1 MQKRY
6 NIKMRVFV
14 IIILGIILVAVFV
27 QMYLVF
33 KERNRL
39 SADLDNLNNRLQAL
53 IKENT
58 DLQSEIE
65 YFSHPENLEKELREK
80 FNYKNS
86 GEKMIIVVP

>member
-1 MQKRY
+1 
-6 NIKMRVFV
+6 MRVFV

-27 QMYLVF
+27 QMYFIF

-53 IKENT
+53 TKENA

-80 FNYKNS
+80 FNYKDPS
-86 GEKMIIVVP
+86 EKMMIVVP

>member
-1 MQKRY
+1 
-6 NIKMRVFV
+6 MRVFV
-14 IIILGIILVAVFV
+14 IIILGIILAAVFV
-27 QMYLVF
+27 QMYFIF

-39 SADLDNLNNRLQAL
+39 SADLGNLNNRLQAL
-53 IKENT
+53 TKENA

-80 FNYKNS
+80 FNYKQS